1 MAVRHK
7 KGLYFDCD
15 EKFNHGQKCSAKF
28 FLLISNEK
36 DDAQGEPNLT
46 DLQPKFPIATDSSQT
61 QISFHAFSG
70 HLAPKIVRLLGRIS
84 NQKVAI
90 LIDGGNTHN
99 FVQEHMVIGPQH
111 AAHKPIQGHGGQWKR
126 DWVLPP
132 LWGCGSTCTGP
143 NLHRGPPCSA
153 TMRGGPG
160 IGHPMTKIP
169 WSHPHR
175 IQLSNDEVHVFWQS
189 DRIQG
194 RQWH

>member
-99 FVQEHMVIGPQH
+99 FVQEHM
-111 AAHKPIQGHGGQWKR
+111 GQIFTV
-126 DWVLPP
+126 DLHVLP
-132 LWGCGSTCTGP
+132 LCGADLVLGIQWLKSLGLILIEY
-143 NLHRGPPCSA
+143 NDL
-153 TMRGGPG
+153 TMKFMYSDKVIEG
-160 IGHPMTKIP
+160 I
-169 WSHPHR
+169 
-175 IQLSNDEVHVFWQS
+175 L
-189 DRIQG
+189 
-194 RQWH
+194 